1 MSVVFAT
8 FAAAFPRQNRAVR
21 RTKGTAIAAGLLGLV
36 PLLLAACGGDTP
48 DGAEEI
54 SDYSQVG
61 DCLRPDPDS
70 LDRFLQADCGSDAA
84 TVEIIEMVDSAGME
98 PPPVCPAG
106 TDLLVDGEQG
116 PVVDGDIAAVRQ
128 TWCLRNL
135 DGPHPGDPGM
145 GGGEL
150 VLDDCFAI
158 DARGA
163 ITEAPCEPEPGDPTA
178 EHRLVA
184 VADTPDACPA
194 GTDTEPIELN
204 SAPRQV
210 LCAETL

>member
-1 MSVVFAT
+1 M
-8 FAAAFPRQNRAVR
+8 
-21 RTKGTAIAAGLLGLV
+21 GTAIAAGAVAVLALG
-36 PLLLAACGGDTP
+36 ACGGDTP

-54 SDYSQVG
+54 SNYSQVG
-61 DCLRPDPDS
+61 DCLQPDPGS
-70 LDRFLQADCGSDAA
+70 LDRFLQADCGGDDA

-116 PVVDGDIAAVRQ
+116 PVVDGDIAAVAQ

-135 DGPHPGDPGM
+135 AAPHPGDPGM

-158 DARGA
+158 DARGS
-163 ITEAPCEPEPGDPTA
+163 ITEAPCDPTPGSPTA

-184 VADTPDACPA
+184 VADTADSCPA
-194 GTDTEPIELN
+194 GAAGSDTEPIELN

-210 LCAETL
+210 LCAEML